1 MKNIKPKKVRLQK
14 VVKVKPVKQINI
26 MKGSTKLPD
35 TPVSGSKPTGR
46 IKIKTKAPKTSR
58 VSIPSSSTPKI
69 SIPEPK
75 APKVSKPPIES
86 KEPKEPKAPSKG
98 YVKKPKPEKE
108 VKEKVVKERTS
119 AVEKRRQSVMSL
131 INNKEKVGHSIP
143 DDIKQK
149 VATSNSVTELGDIS
163 KYIRETFV
171 KKRGLTPEE
180 KLEKKR
186 QDLFTMVQ
194 KRKQAGVV
202 LPNDIMDKIDNAD
215 IAELNNISKD
225 LQNNYRVRSQS
236 KATTNKQKELRNK
249 VNSEIYRMES
259 LGVEVPES
267 IKADVLPTYADK
279 KRVQEVFKMLGGKK
293 DGTISQEDNVFIKV
307 YKENKF
313 LSNVGLPTID
323 MEKLSYEELKK
334 LGRKSS
340 DLYMK
345 AIKGDESVTTRIQ
358 SPEEL
363 NTVIRD
369 IIANNPEIARK
380 QIGREKVGIGD
391 ITRTDLQKLGVDTS
405 EFDDDTGFVS
415 VADEL
420 TELFRPRFGIDKKD
434 VTIADIY
441 SRLKANESI
450 GYQLSD
456 YNLGAEVD
464 KWLKGKWIKDL
475 DTRKAITQYVKQDK
489 DAYRE
494 ELKESNPELSGK
506 ERQKLVNAYGAERR
520 KFYEE
525 EASKVRQD
533 IIEYVRDKM
542 QTELSKIKE
551 INNIDPHYNLKNE
564 LNKVFGSFIR
574 IDDKAIKNEIS
585 KLQKRYGYSDDELYK
600 VEKELR
606 DMIADK
612 VVLSKEDLSSYA
624 QISALQTVGVPEKKQ
639 DVERLLID
647 KFTDRDRLRGWNEQ
661 QIQNLKSKSEIKV
674 GTFLDAVDACLH
686 GHPSWEMAQALFYEH
701 LYDALNEA
709 ISNGMSGDDIQAI
722 LAKHSPE
729 YADQLYLPE
738 YAERWV
744 LSLFGDL
751 GYTGNISDLI
761 TTLKSETGWSDLDYR
776 RAYWT
781 KAITNNPATSND
793 KSESKWKKG

>member
-1 MKNIKPKKVRLQK
+1 MSKITPKKVKLQK
-14 VVKVKPVKQINI
+14 VVKVTPVKQ
-26 MKGSTKLPD
+26 TKLPD
-35 TPVSGSKPTGR
+35 TSVSGSKSTGR
-46 IKIKTKAPKTSR
+46 IKIKTKATNTPPI
-58 VSIPSSSTPKI
+58 SISTPKT
-69 SIPEPK
+69 
-75 APKVSKPPIES
+75 
-86 KEPKEPKAPSKG
+86 PSQG
-98 YVKKPKPEKE
+98 DVKLSKPEKE

-119 AVEKRRQSVMSL
+119 AVEKRKQSVLSL

-186 QDLFTMVQ
+186 QDLFTMIQ

-215 IAELNNISKD
+215 IAELKNISKD
-225 LQNNYRVRSQS
+225 LQDNYRVRNKS
-236 KATTNKQKELRNK
+236 KATTNKQKELRNR

-323 MEKLSYEELKK
+323 MEKLSYTELKK

-363 NTVIRD
+363 NMVIRD

-380 QIGREKVGIGD
+380 QLGREKVGIGER
-391 ITRTDLQKLGVDTS
+391 TRADLQKLGVDTS
-405 EFDDDTGFVS
+405 EFDDETSFVS

-420 TELFRPRFGIDKKD
+420 TELFRPRIGIDKKD

-441 SRLKANESI
+441 NRLKTNESI

-456 YNLGAEVD
+456 YKLGAEVD
-464 KWLKGKWIKDL
+464 KWLKGKFVKDL

-494 ELKESNPELSGK
+494 QLKESNPELSGK

-551 INNIDPHYNLKNE
+551 INNNIDPHYILKNE

-585 KLQKRYGYSDDELYK
+585 KLQKRYGYSDDEVYK
-600 VEKELR
+600 IEKELR
-606 DMIADK
+606 DMLSDK
-612 VVLSKEDLSSYA
+612 VVLSKEDLSTYA
-624 QISALQTVGVPEKKQ
+624 QISALQTVGTPEKKK
-639 DVERLLID
+639 DVARIIID
-647 KFTDRDRLRGWNEQ
+647 KFTDRDRLEGWNEQ
-661 QIQNLKSKSEIKV
+661 QLQNLRTRTELQVSI
-674 GTFLDAVDACLH
+674 FLDAIDACLH
-686 GHPSWEMAQALFYEH
+686 GHPTWEMAKALFYEH

-709 ISNGMSGDDIQAI
+709 ISNGMSSDELQAI
-722 LAKHSPE
+722 LAKHTPE

-738 YAERWV
+738 YAEKWV

-751 GYTGNISDLI
+751 GYTGNISGLI
-761 TTLKSETGWSDLDYR
+761 TTLKSETGWSDLDLKR
-776 RAYWT
+776 GYWT
-781 KAITNNPATSND
+781 GAIASNPATSQE
-793 KSESKWKKG
+793 KSKSKWKKG

>member
-1 MKNIKPKKVRLQK
+1 MSKITPKKVRLQK
-14 VVKVKPVKQINI
+14 VVKVKPVKQ
-26 MKGSTKLPD
+26 TKLSD
-35 TPVSGSKPTGR
+35 TSVSGSNSMGR
-46 IKIKTKAPKTSR
+46 IKIKTKPLKTSMVSNPSISAPKT
-58 VSIPSSSTPKI
+58 PTQ
-69 SIPEPK
+69 
-75 APKVSKPPIES
+75 
-86 KEPKEPKAPSKG
+86 G
-98 YVKKPKPEKE
+98 YVEKSKPEKE

-119 AVEKRRQSVMSL
+119 SVEKRRESVLSL

-149 VATSNSVTELGDIS
+149 VVTSNSVTELSDIS

-186 QDLFTMVQ
+186 QVLFTMVQ

-215 IAELNNISKD
+215 ISELNDISKD
-225 LQNNYRVRSQS
+225 LQDNYRVRSKS
-236 KATTNKQKELRNK
+236 KTTTTTNKQKELRYK

-323 MEKLSYEELKK
+323 TEKLSYEELKK

-363 NTVIRD
+363 NMVIRD

-380 QIGREKVGIGD
+380 QLGREKVGIGER
-391 ITRTDLQKLGVDTS
+391 TRADLQKLGVDTS
-405 EFDDDTGFVS
+405 EYDDDTGFVS

-420 TELFRPRFGIDKKD
+420 TELFRPRFGVDKKD

-441 SRLKANESI
+441 NRLKTNESI

-456 YNLGAEVD
+456 YKLGAEVD

-489 DAYRE
+489 DEYRE
-494 ELKESNPELSGK
+494 QLKESNSELSGK

-520 KFYEE
+520 KYYEE
-525 EASKVRQD
+525 EASKLRQD

-574 IDDKAIKNEIS
+574 IDDKAIKDEIS

-612 VVLSKEDLSSYA
+612 VVLSKEDLSTYA

-647 KFTDRDRLRGWNEQ
+647 KFTDRDRFEGWNEQ
-661 QIQNLKSKSEIKV
+661 QLQNLRTRTELQVSI
-674 GTFLDAVDACLH
+674 FLDAVDACLD
-686 GHPSWEMAQALFYEH
+686 GHPSWEMAKVLFYEH

-709 ISNGMSGDDIQAI
+709 ISNDVSSDELQAI
-722 LAKHSPE
+722 LAKHTPE

-776 RAYWT
+776 RGYWT
-781 KAITNNPATSND
+781 GAITSNPATSQD
-793 KSESKWKKG
+793 KSKSKWKKG

>member
-1 MKNIKPKKVRLQK
+1 MKKIKPKKVKQQK
-14 VVKVKPVKQINI
+14 VVKVTPVRRTNI
-26 MKGSTKLPD
+26 MKGSTKIPD
-35 TPVSGSKPTGR
+35 IPVSGIKPTGKV
-46 IKIKTKAPKTSR
+46 KIKGKSIKAPT
-58 VSIPSSSTPKI
+58 VSIKSGGTTPISLPSQPKTP
-69 SIPEPK
+69 SQ
-75 APKVSKPPIES
+75 
-86 KEPKEPKAPSKG
+86 G
-98 YVKKPKPEKE
+98 YIKKPKQEKE
-108 VKEKVVKERTS
+108 VKEKVVKEKTS
-119 AVEKRRQSVMSL
+119 SVEKRRQSVINL
-131 INNKEKVGHSIP
+131 IDNKEKAGHIIP
-143 DDIKQK
+143 DEIKQK

-163 KYIRETFV
+163 KYIRDTYV

-186 QDLFTMVQ
+186 QDLFTMVD

-202 LPNDIMDKIDNAD
+202 LPNDIMDKIDSAD
-215 IAELNNISKD
+215 ITELNNISKE
-225 LQNNYRVRSQS
+225 LQSKYRVRNMS
-236 KATTNKQKELRNK
+236 KTTNNKQKELRNK

-267 IKADVLPTYADK
+267 IKAEVLPTYADK

-293 DGTISQEDNVFIKV
+293 DGTISQDDNVFIKI

-313 LSNVGLPTID
+313 LANVGLPTID
-323 MEKLSYEELKK
+323 MEKLSYAELKK

-363 NTVIRD
+363 NTVIKD
-369 IIANNPEIARK
+369 IISNNPEIARK
-380 QIGREKVGIGD
+380 QLGREKVGIGE
-391 ITRTDLQKLGVDTS
+391 RARVELERFGADTS
-405 EFDDDTGFVS
+405 ELNDTGFVS

-420 TELFRPRFGIDKKD
+420 TEIFRPRFGIDKKD

-441 SRLKANESI
+441 NRLKTNESI

-456 YNLGAEVD
+456 IRLGAEVD
-464 KWLKGKWIKDL
+464 KWIKGL
-475 DTRKAITQYVKQDK
+475 DTLKNISQYVKEDK
-489 DAYRE
+489 NVYRE
-494 ELKESNPELSGK
+494 EIKEANPELSGK

-525 EASKVRQD
+525 KIAKLRQEL
-533 IIEYVRDKM
+533 IEYVRDKM

-551 INNIDPHYNLKNE
+551 INNNIDPHYNLKNE
-564 LNKVFGSFIR
+564 FNKVFGSFVY
-574 IDDKAIKNEIS
+574 IDDKAIKDEIN
-585 KLQKRYGYSDDELYK
+585 KLQKRYGYTDEELYK
-600 VEKELR
+600 IEKELR
-606 DMIADK
+606 DTVSDK
-612 VVLSKEDLSSYA
+612 IVLSKEDLSTYA
-624 QISALQTVGVPEKKQ
+624 QISALQTVGVPEKKK

-661 QIQNLKSKSEIKV
+661 QIQNLRSKSELKV

-709 ISNGMSGDDIQAI
+709 ISNGMSSKAIQAV
-722 LAKHSPE
+722 LEKHTPE

-738 YAERWV
+738 YAERWI

-761 TTLKSETGWSDLDYR
+761 STIKSETGWSELDYR

-781 KAITNNPATSND
+781 KAIRNNPATSED
-793 KSESKWKKG
+793 KSKSKKG

>member
-14 VVKVKPVKQINI
+14 VIKVKPVKQI
-26 MKGSTKLPD
+26 KGSTKLPD
-35 TPVSGSKPTGR
+35 TPVSGSKSTGR
-46 IKIKTKAPKTSR
+46 IKIKTKAPKATSQ
-58 VSIPSSSTPKI
+58 
-69 SIPEPK
+69 
-75 APKVSKPPIES
+75 
-86 KEPKEPKAPSKG
+86 G
-98 YVKKPKPEKE
+98 YVKESKPEKE
-108 VKEKVVKERTS
+108 VKEKVVRERTS
-119 AVEKRRQSVMSL
+119 SVEKRRESVLKL
-131 INNKEKVGHSIP
+131 IDNKEKVGHSIP

-149 VATSNSVTELGDIS
+149 VATSNSVTELSDIS

-186 QDLFTMVQ
+186 QDLFTMIQ

-202 LPNDIMDKIDNAD
+202 LPDDIMNKIDNAD
-215 IAELNNISKD
+215 IDELKNISKD
-225 LQNNYRVRSQS
+225 LQNNYRVRNQS
-236 KATTNKQKELRNK
+236 KSTTNKQKELRNK

-313 LSNVGLPTID
+313 LSNVGLPTIN

-363 NTVIRD
+363 NMVIKD

-380 QIGREKVGIGD
+380 QLGREKVGIGD
-391 ITRTDLQKLGVDTS
+391 ITRTDLQKLGIDTS
-405 EFDDDTGFVS
+405 EFDDNGFVS

-420 TELFRPRFGIDKKD
+420 TEMLRPRFGIDKKD
-434 VTIADIY
+434 ITIADVY
-441 SRLKANESI
+441 NRLKINESI

-456 YNLGAEVD
+456 YKLGAEVD

-489 DAYRE
+489 DEYRE
-494 ELKESNPELSGK
+494 QLKEANPELSGK

-533 IIEYVRDKM
+533 IIDYVRDKM

-551 INNIDPHYNLKNE
+551 INNNIDPHYNLKNE
-564 LNKVFGSFIR
+564 LNKVFGSFTR
-574 IDDKAIKNEIS
+574 INDKTIKDEIS
-585 KLQKRYGYSDDELYK
+585 KLQKRYGYSDDEVYK
-600 VEKELR
+600 IEKELR
-606 DMIADK
+606 DIISDK
-612 VVLSKEDLSSYA
+612 VVLSKEDLSTYA
-624 QISALQTVGVPEKKQ
+624 QISALQTVGVPEKKK
-639 DVERLLID
+639 DVERLIID

-661 QIQNLKSKSEIKV
+661 QLQNLRSKSELKV
-674 GTFLDAVDACLH
+674 SIFLDAIDACLH
-686 GHPSWEMAQALFYEH
+686 GHPSWEMAKSLFYEH

-709 ISNGMSGDDIQAI
+709 ISNGMSSDELQAI
-722 LAKHSPE
+722 LAKHTPE

-738 YAERWV
+738 YAEKWI

-761 TTLKSETGWSDLDYR
+761 STIKSETGWSDLDLR
-776 RAYWT
+776 RGYWT
-781 KAITNNPATSND
+781 KAIASNPATSKE
-793 KSESKWKKG
+793 KSKSKWKKG

>member
-14 VVKVKPVKQINI
+14 VVKVKPVKQTNI

-35 TPVSGSKPTGR
+35 TPVSGSKSTGR
-46 IKIKTKAPKTSR
+46 IKIKTKAPKASR
-58 VSIPSSSTPKI
+58 VSIPSSSTPPI
-69 SIPEPK
+69 SISTPK
-75 APKVSKPPIES
+75 T
-86 KEPKEPKAPSKG
+86 PSQG

-108 VKEKVVKERTS
+108 VKEKEVKEKVVKERNS
-119 AVEKRRQSVMSL
+119 SVEKRRESVLKL
-131 INNKEKVGHSIP
+131 IDNKEKVGHSIP

-149 VATSNSVTELGDIS
+149 VVTSNSVTELGDIS

-215 IAELNNISKD
+215 IAELSDISKD
-225 LQNNYRVRSQS
+225 LQNNYRVRSKS
-236 KATTNKQKELRNK
+236 KATTNKQNELRNK
-249 VNSEIYRMES
+249 VNSEIYIMES
-259 LGVEVPES
+259 LGVKVPES
-267 IKADVLPTYADK
+267 IKADVLPIYADK

-323 MEKLSYEELKK
+323 MEKLSYAELKK

-345 AIKGDESVTTRIQ
+345 AIKGDESVTTRIR

-363 NTVIRD
+363 NMVIRD

-380 QIGREKVGIGD
+380 QLGREKVGIGER
-391 ITRTDLQKLGVDTS
+391 TRTDLQKLGVDTS

-420 TELFRPRFGIDKKD
+420 TELYAPRIGIDKKD
-434 VTIADIY
+434 ITIAEIY
-441 SRLKANESI
+441 NRLKTNESI

-456 YNLGAEVD
+456 YKLGAEVD

-489 DAYRE
+489 DEYRE
-494 ELKESNPELSGK
+494 QLKEANPELSGK
-506 ERQKLVNAYGAERR
+506 ERQKLVNTYGAERR
-520 KFYEE
+520 KYYEE

-551 INNIDPHYNLKNE
+551 INNNIDPHYILKNE

-574 IDDKAIKNEIS
+574 IDDKAIKDAIS
-585 KLQKRYGYSDDELYK
+585 KLQKRYGYSDEEVYK
-600 VEKELR
+600 IEKELR
-606 DMIADK
+606 NIVSDK
-612 VVLSKEDLSSYA
+612 LVLSKEDLSTYA
-624 QISALQTVGVPEKKQ
+624 QISAIQTVGTPEKKK
-639 DVERLLID
+639 DVARIIID
-647 KFTDRDRLRGWNEQ
+647 KFTDRDRLEGWNEQ
-661 QIQNLKSKSEIKV
+661 QIQNLRSKSELKV
-674 GTFLDAVDACLH
+674 SIFLDAIDACLH
-686 GHPSWEMAQALFYEH
+686 GHPSWEMAKALFYEH
-701 LYDALNEA
+701 LFDALNEA
-709 ISNGMSGDDIQAI
+709 ISNGMSSDELEAI
-722 LAKHSPE
+722 LAKHTPE

-761 TTLKSETGWSDLDYR
+761 TTLKSETGWSDLDLR
-776 RAYWT
+776 RGYWT
-781 KAITNNPATSND
+781 GAITSNPATSKD
-793 KSESKWKKG
+793 KSKSKWKKG